1 MGRTNRDAKAL
12 DLVSIWLGRDGQWI
26 YASEIRKELR
36 DKKGFSEATISRY
49 LDQLVKEK
57 VLEPPIIEDFHTRK
71 FRPTEEYWDKYF
83 QWIPIGPKA
92 NDAQYLLL
100 SNLVTNIADK
110 FVEASRY
117 AVKQSY
123 GKSVINEL
131 STKNSKALNAMI
143 SELIESA
150 EFDLARK
157 SEDSTK
163 PEAVNH
169 FLENKVIE
177 VISKYLDLWVFIS
190 TTKGAREEFNQR
202 MKTIREVLKQTK

>member
-1 MGRTNRDAKAL
+1 MGRTNKDAKTL
-12 DLVSIWLGRDGQWI
+12 DLVSIWLGRNDQWI
-26 YASEIRKELR
+26 YASDIRKEVLH
-36 DKKGFSEATISRY
+36 KKGFSQATISRY

-57 VLEPPIIEDFHTRK
+57 VLEPPVIEDFHTRK
-71 FRPTEEYWDKYF
+71 FRPTKEYWDKYF

-100 SNLVTNIADK
+100 SNLLTCIADM
-110 FVEASRY
+110 FVEASCY
-117 AVKQSY
+117 AVKQDY

-131 STKNSKALNAMI
+131 STKNSKALNARI
-143 SELIESA
+143 SELIEST
-150 EFDLARK
+150 EFGLARK

-163 PEAVNH
+163 PEAVNQ

-177 VISKYLDLWVFIS
+177 VIGKYLDLWVFIS
-190 TTKGAREEFNQR
+190 TTKGAREGFNRR